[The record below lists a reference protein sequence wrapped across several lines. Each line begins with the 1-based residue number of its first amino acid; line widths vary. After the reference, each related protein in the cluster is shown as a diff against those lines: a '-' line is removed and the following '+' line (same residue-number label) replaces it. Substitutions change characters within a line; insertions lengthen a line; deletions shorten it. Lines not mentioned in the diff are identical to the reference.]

1 MASLENAILAAVTL
15 HPERVGGALPIF
27 AATDEAE
34 AQVLAS
40 SLAHI
45 LDAMVH
51 DLGNGT
57 LIVVRH

>member
-1 MASLENAILAAVTL
+1 MPSLENAILAAVTT
-15 HPERVGGALPIF
+15 HPDRVGGAVPVF
-27 AATDEAE
+27 AVDDEAE
-34 AQVLAS
+34 AQTLAS

-51 DLGNGT
+51 DLKNGT